1 MSKNTPDFDSDDL
14 YKNLGIKKNATDKEI
29 KKAYRKLAMK
39 YHPDKN
45 PKDKASAEEKF
56 KKVSRAYEVLSDSD
70 KRKKYDLGINDQGV
84 PFSKTQ
90 TGNPFNGTTQHYSF
104 SHADD
109 IFKQFFGNSD
119 PFSSNS
125 NGFSFIS
132 TGGQIPNNIF
142 QRSSFNTTR
151 KSVKKVDVISNG
163 KQVMIYG
170 LKSKSEYNGKSGTI
184 VGYSR
189 DSNRYQVK
197 LDNGSVINILRNNFQ
212 QIVKNIELMELV
224 SKNSLN
230 GVLGVVVGYNESK
243 NRYIIQLGTRQ
254 GNAVL
259 SFKKNNVLLPS
270 DLCIYLENLKTTHW
284 NGRCGRIKGYDPET
298 KRYSIDIGHSKVLN
312 VKSENIKI

>member
-1 MSKNTPDFDSDDL
+1 MSKNTLDFDSDDL
-14 YKNLGIKKNATDKEI
+14 YKNLGINKNATNKEI

-45 PKDKASAEEKF
+45 PNDKAKAEEKF
-56 KKVSRAYEVLSDSD
+56 KKVSRAYEVLSDPD
-70 KRKKYDLGINDQGV
+70 KRKKYDLGINDEGI

-90 TGNPFNGTTQHYSF
+90 NGNPFNGTTKHYSF
-104 SHADD
+104 SDADD

-119 PFSSNS
+119 PFSSN

-132 TGGQIPNNIF
+132 TRGRNPTNIF

-151 KSVKKVDVISNG
+151 QSIKKIDVISNG
-163 KQVMIYG
+163 KQVIIYG
-170 LKSKSEYNGKSGTI
+170 LKSKSEYNGKSGII
-184 VGYSR
+184 VGYSS
-189 DSNRYQVK
+189 DSKRYKVK
-197 LDNGSVINILRNNFQ
+197 LNNGSIINILRNNFQ

-230 GVLGVVVGYNESK
+230 GVLGILVGYNESK

-259 SFKKNNVLLPS
+259 SFKKENVLLPN
-270 DLCIYLENLKTTHW
+270 DLCICLENLKTTHW
-284 NGRCGRIKGYDPET
+284 NSRCGRIKGYDPET
-298 KRYSIDIGHSKVLN
+298 KRYSIDIGHSKILN
-312 VKSENIKI
+312 IKSENIKI